1 IRLPRSILR
10 SAPAPM
16 ATANS
21 ALANGC
27 DKGPSPGRLSSVY
40 SEVQTSRLNHP
51 LRLPS
56 VLKGPFKLVDGPPSS
71 AAGNPGHSPDL
82 FLFLG
87 DKFNNVVFFL
97 EQGGF
102 DMICSGR
109 DKIETPEQIYS
120 EMIGNVMTDA
130 RSTGKYYHC
139 ELIMF

>member
-1 IRLPRSILR
+1 
-10 SAPAPM
+10 M

-71 AAGNPGHSPDL
+71 AAGNPDYLQERAKGSIL
-82 FLFLG
+82 YGF
-87 DKFNNVVFFL
+87 K
-97 EQGGF
+97 GGPAGI
-102 DMICSGR
+102 MKC
-109 DKIETPEQIYS
+109 KYVQLTPEFIYPYR
-120 EMIGNVMTDA
+120 NQVFDA
-130 RSTGKYYHC
+130 SFSFSMSISFVEDGS
-139 ELIMF
+139 